1 MPESLEHSDSDGS
14 GPHLNEFSRF
24 SREKAVDRSRKDL
37 KPTLKMFPGKL
48 NLLVQLDVDM
58 QWVST
63 VASIIAR
70 AEKKRFPKIADDRKV
85 MFQVELYNVGEYG
98 SDLFIRDRV
107 AIEKPHQLVD
117 VLTVLHVS
125 FHKHY

>member
-1 MPESLEHSDSDGS
+1 MSESLEHSDSDGRR
-14 GPHLNEFSRF
+14 PHLNEFGRF
-24 SREKAVDRSRKDL
+24 TCEKAVDRSRKDL

-48 NLLVQLDVDM
+48 DLLVQLDVDL

-70 AEKKRFPKIADDRKV
+70 AEKKRFPKIADDREV